1 VRWLCQPDHRTDDDA
16 DQGESVTSAR
26 EHITYRHHEIAAET
40 SEVLGGLA
48 AVQHMREP
56 AGMAS
61 AREGSTTTSS
71 GN

>member
-1 VRWLCQPDHRTDDDA
+1 VK
-16 DQGESVTSAR
+16 SAR

-48 AVQHMREP
+48 AGQHMREP